1 MGKVLDRPSIAR
13 RGVAAIRAR
22 GLVREVAEGL
32 GYTRQAVYRWEVV
45 PAELVLQV
53 EQITGIP
60 RATLRPDLYRPRPAP

>member
-1 MGKVLDRPSIAR
+1 MGKLLDRPIIAR

-22 GLVREVAEGL
+22 GMVRQLAEAL
-32 GYTRQAVYRWEVV
+32 GYTRQAVYQWEIV

-60 RATLRPDLYRPRPAP
+60 RATLRPDLYRPRPSP